1 MTISYN
7 TDCFRHY
14 DVINI
19 TMEDHLIFLTHDTLV
34 LMSYSL
40 ICYVLSVV
48 GSNDFFLVLYQLLVI
63 SAGYVFATKTTIEYL
78 HRINPH
84 NLYSDKIKPWPD
96 TRDQNPKKNNQLQI
110 EKVIYV
116 VRHIWY
122 LIYKISSTHKRVIT
136 QDNLKPQTGS
146 AFFPYHQQWGKAILG
161 L

>member
-1 MTISYN
+1 MFNRTNKVANNPVMEQDIVISEDIWGKDLAYLKGH
-7 TDCFRHY
+7 TMCKKPEVLHY
-14 DVINI
+14 DVIKI
-19 TMEDHLIFLTHDTLV
+19 DMEDYLMCLTHDTLV

-48 GSNDFFLVLYQLLVI
+48 GSNDLFLVLYQLLVI

-116 VRHIWY
+116 VRHI
-122 LIYKISSTHKRVIT
+122 
-136 QDNLKPQTGS
+136 
-146 AFFPYHQQWGKAILG
+146 
-161 L
+161 